1 MRIKKNR
8 SVLSTNE
15 ANSSRMSCN
24 DSFTPVKVEEE
35 LKEIFDE
42 IIFEAVPG
50 KEDWAKIS
58 G

>member
-1 MRIKKNR
+1 
-8 SVLSTNE
+8 
-15 ANSSRMSCN
+15 MSCN
-24 DSFTPVKVEEE
+24 DSFTPVKVEDEE

-42 IIFEAVPG
+42 IIFESVPG

>member
-1 MRIKKNR
+1 
-8 SVLSTNE
+8 
-15 ANSSRMSCN
+15 MSCN